1 MAYKI
6 NENCVGCGACQ
17 AACPISCISQED
29 GKCKIDPA
37 ACIECGTCAGVCPV
51 GAPNKE

>member
-6 NENCVGCGACQ
+6 NESCVGCGACQ
-17 AACPISCISQED
+17 SACPVGAISVQD
-29 GKCKIDPA
+29 GKATINEA

-51 GAPNKE
+51 SAPNHD